1 MQKPK
6 LDVLIAMYAFGG
18 NGGVATS
25 LPSHVTWMAK
35 TAIAANK
42 DERVGRFDIKVFG
55 DIPLDMERNRT
66 VEYAIANKYDVI
78 VMIDSDNE
86 IDLYVGTDP
95 SAKPFW
101 ESSFDFLYER
111 EIKGLPTVVCAPYCG
126 PPPHPARGGE
136 ENVYVFYAETS
147 DTPVDG
153 SPEPQVRFAAYSR
166 AHAAMMCGIQ
176 EIAAGPTGVIM
187 YSTSALQLIPEKE
200 ATSDVLMGF
209 KSGKY
214 TLERAVE
221 LIQRESWFY
230 YEFNGKNRSRKN
242 STEDVTSTRECQM
255 LGLAKYGQP
264 IVFCNWDSWAGHYK
278 PKCVGKPSPLPIEGV
293 SRVFLDA
300 VRNNISYLDRG
311 VELDLDENEFSYHG
325 PLLELRDENA
335 PPVQEEPDSMFVTV
349 ERNGRPFTHVG
360 FCSNQKSLETLQ
372 GLVKGLR
379 KTKGFLDIAEI
390 GSWVG
395 DSACA
400 MWEVCPESRITCV
413 DTFSGAPGDATFEL
427 SRKAD
432 IEAGDDRAVFR
443 TFIKNT
449 DHFSPKVLQTNSLSA
464 ARFLA
469 AGEEKFDLVYIDAD
483 HRYEGV
489 KADIEAWLP
498 LVKDGGIICGHDYGD
513 PGFPGVEKAVREV
526 IGDDHQSEN
535 AVWWHVVNKPKIQQ
549 IEVVMPAMTLG
560 RKFASSAYEQDLI
573 NYIHREVPNGYGR
586 YLVVDDQSGEVAWA
600 IAKDHPE
607 AQVYVA
613 GGHIPAPV
621 MDSNSGI
628 ITRVNAEAVSTMES
642 QDVDAVYLCSEE
654 ALVHHKNFL
663 RHLGKNGFATFVRPR
678 NFLAS
683 PIEIS
688 EYVEDE
694 WDAEFGPAEG
704 LYNLTP
710 KAANDNTDL

>member
-6 LDVLIAMYAFGG
+6 LDVLVALYAFGG

-35 TAIAANK
+35 TAIAADK

-66 VEYAIANKYDVI
+66 VEYAIANGYDVI

-86 IDLYVGTDP
+86 IDLYVGSDP
-95 SAKPFW
+95 QAKPFW
-101 ESSFDFLYER
+101 QSSFDFLYER

-136 ENVYVFYAETS
+136 ENVYVFYAEST

-153 SPEPQVRFAAYSR
+153 SPDPQIRFAAYSR
-166 AHAAMMCGIQ
+166 AHAATMCGIQ

-187 YSTSALQLIPEKE
+187 YSTSALQLIPEKQS
-200 ATSDVLMGF
+200 TSDVLLGF
-209 KSGKY
+209 KGGQY
-214 TLERAVE
+214 TLDRAVE

-230 YEFNGKNRSRKN
+230 YEFNGGNRSRKN
-242 STEDVTSTRECQM
+242 STEDVTNTREIQM
-255 LGLAKYGQP
+255 AGIIKHGETV
-264 IVFCNWDSWAGHYK
+264 VFCNWDSWAGHYK
-278 PKCVGKPSPLPIEGV
+278 PKCVGKPAPLPIESV
-293 SRVFLDA
+293 SKVFLDA
-300 VRNNISYLDRG
+300 VRNNVSYLDRG
-311 VELDLDENEFSYHG
+311 VELGLDENEFAYHG
-325 PLLELRDENA
+325 PLLEISDENA
-335 PPVQEEPDSMFVTV
+335 PPVQQEPESMFVTV

-379 KTKGFLDIAEI
+379 KGRFIATIAEI

-400 MWEVCPESRITCV
+400 MYQAFPESKITCV
-413 DTFSGAPGDATFEL
+413 DTFSGAPGDATFTF
-427 SRKAD
+427 SRQAD
-432 IEAGDDRAVFR
+432 MEAGCEESVYKAFLG
-443 TFIKNT
+443 NT
-449 DHFSPKVLQTNSLSA
+449 QHFNPRLFKMDSLSA
-464 ARFLA
+464 ARSLA
-469 AGEEKFDLVYIDAD
+469 SREELFDLIYIDAD

-513 PGFPGVEKAVREV
+513 PQFPGVEKAVREV
-526 IGDDHQSEN
+526 VGDDHQSEN

-549 IEVVMPAMTLG
+549 VEVVIPSMTLG
-560 RKFASSAYEQDLI
+560 RKFTSSAYEPEAVI
-573 NYIHREVPNGYGR
+573 KVNREVPYGYGR
-586 YLVVDDQSGEVAWA
+586 YLVVDDQSGEIAWA
-600 IAKDHPE
+600 IAKDRPE
-607 AQVYVA
+607 ALVYVA
-613 GGHIPAPV
+613 GGHIPTPT

-628 ITRVNAEAVSTMES
+628 ITRVNAEAVSTMEP
-642 QDVDAVYLCSEE
+642 QEVDAVYLCSEE

-663 RHLGKNGFATFVRPR
+663 RHLREVGYAVFVRPR
-678 NFLAS
+678 NFIVS
-683 PIEIS
+683 PVEIS
-688 EYVEDE
+688 EYVQDD
-694 WDAEFGPAEG
+694 WDTEFGTAEG

-710 KAANDNTDL
+710 RATNDNPDL